1 MSTTATKKQSAAIRE
16 RMQQIRNELPYD
28 VDDARTQVQNLTDW
42 KHYVRK
48 HPGIVLPVVAAAAF
62 LIVPKS
68 RPEPKQEYSVSNRRG
83 ADRTIRLESAS
94 PEKRSLMT
102 GVVSALM
109 TVALR
114 SATSVATQR
123 LSHLMRNQ

>member
-1 MSTTATKKQSAAIRE
+1 MSTTATKKQSEAIRQ

-28 VDDARTQVQNLTDW
+28 VDDARAQVQNLTDW

-48 HPGIVLPVVAAAAF
+48 HPAIVLPVVAAAAF
-62 LIVPKS
+62 LLVPKS
-68 RPEPKQEYSVSNRRG
+68 QREPKLDYSVSNRRG
-83 ADRTIRLESAS
+83 ADRTIRLETAS

-114 SATSVATQR
+114 SATSIATQR
-123 LSHLMRNQ
+123 LSQVMKNQ